1 MDQVSE
7 LKSLKNKNPLFN
19 PKSYDFD
26 FVCLILILN
35 CMKYMYLDQVESVTN
50 ASLRTLL
57 SLLDYEQIIIFD
69 TIWHRS
75 KFFWTY
81 DMTWLEGKVLFVLSM
96 SSILNWFILWNKLYI
111 MIHTVGYLH
120 KGWKFFWKCYLQ
132 QSVH

>member
-75 KFFWTY
+75 KFF
-81 DMTWLEGKVLFVLSM
+81 
-96 SSILNWFILWNKLYI
+96 
-111 MIHTVGYLH
+111 
-120 KGWKFFWKCYLQ
+120 
-132 QSVH
+132 